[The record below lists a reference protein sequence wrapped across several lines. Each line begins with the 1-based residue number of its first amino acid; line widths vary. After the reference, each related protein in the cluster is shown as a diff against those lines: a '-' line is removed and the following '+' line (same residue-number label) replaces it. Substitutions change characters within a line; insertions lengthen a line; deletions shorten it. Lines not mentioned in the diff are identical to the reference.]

1 MRVKTFYLNLS
12 VILLLNCATNA
23 QNVKISGFVRDAL
36 SGEPLIGAYVINTEH
51 NSVTSTNNF
60 GFFSAAVK
68 SGSDEAFVFRFIGYK
83 TDSLQF
89 KVVKDTTVYVL
100 LTPGISLGEVSV
112 TGRISRIENREQMSL
127 LHVQVSDFKI
137 LPAFVERDAIKSLQ
151 LLPGVASGGEGQS
164 GLNVRGG
171 SPDQNLFLLDGIPLY
186 HVNHLGNYLSVFET
200 EALKDIKLFKG
211 AFPARYGSRLSSIVD
226 IRVKDGNKNSTKGTF
241 SLGLLSGSVLLE
253 GPIKKGKSSYLFSFR
268 RFWPDLFMVPLS
280 SLALDGGSVGY
291 NFYDNILKIN
301 NEISEK
307 DKIYFSFY
315 FGRDS
320 YNTVLREDQ
329 NSSKTTAINRI
340 KWGNIL
346 FSARWTHVFGS
357 DLFSEFTVGY
367 TNYRN
372 SNTLKYAYS
381 NPGSNISESIQS
393 RYFSGVNDFNINTAF
408 EYSPFNKIMFRFGGG
423 TIYHIFNPGT
433 ASYKSNFNGLQ
444 NNEELTD
451 NPKINATENYLYTE
465 NEIKPLKFVDL
476 NLGIRWSGY
485 NTPSKFYNSF
495 EPRFSTTIRV
505 GELFAISGSY
515 SKMQQY
521 IHLLSNSGL
530 GLTSDLWMPSTEN
543 IIPEKSD
550 QVVVGISKSI
560 GNTGLDISIEGYV
573 KKMTGMITFK
583 EGSAFYSGTGIWE
596 DKIEMDGTGDSKGL
610 EILLQKT
617 TGKMTGWISYTLSKS
632 TRHFDNINLGMSYP
646 YKYDRLHDLSI
657 VLQRKL
663 NDNIDFSATWVYGSG
678 LPVTLATGKY
688 RVITTKEYFGNTRSI
703 YSYDE
708 YAHLYEG
715 KNGFR
720 MRDYHRLDVGIN
732 LHKEKKRGT
741 RTWSL
746 NIYNVYNRQNP
757 LYYYIDYPE
766 NKSPSQGGATGMK
779 VIQKSL
785 LPVMPTISYSFKFN
799 Y

>member
-1 MRVKTFYLNLS
+1 MRIKTFYLNISIL
-12 VILLLNCATNA
+12 LLLNCATNA
-23 QNVKISGFVRDAL
+23 QNVKISGFVRDSL
-36 SGEPLIGAYVINTEH
+36 SGEPLIGAYVINPEIS
-51 NSVTSTNNF
+51 SVTATNNF
-60 GFFSAAVK
+60 GFFSATLR
-68 SGSDEAFVFRFIGYK
+68 SNTDEKIIFRFIGYK
-83 TDSLQF
+83 TDTLEY
-89 KVVKDTTVYVL
+89 KAAKDTTVNVL
-100 LTPGISLGEVSV
+100 LAPGISLGEVIV

-127 LHVQVSDFKI
+127 LHIQVSDFKI

-226 IRVKDGNKNSTKGTF
+226 IRVKDGNKYSTKGTF

-280 SLALDGGSVGY
+280 SMALDGGSVGY
-291 NFYDNILKIN
+291 NFYDNIFKIN
-301 NEISEK
+301 NEISLK

-329 NSSKTTAINRI
+329 NSSKTTVINRI

-346 FSARWTHVFGS
+346 FSTRWTHVFGP

-372 SNTLKYAYS
+372 SNTLKYDYS
-381 NPGSNISESIQS
+381 KPSSNISESIQS

-408 EYSPFNKIMFRFGGG
+408 EYTPLSKIMFRFGGG

-433 ASYKSNFNGLQ
+433 ALYKSNFEGLQ
-444 NNEELTD
+444 NNEELID
-451 NPKINATENYLYTE
+451 NPKINAIENYLYAE
-465 NEIKPLKFVDL
+465 NEIKPLKFIDL

-485 NTPSKFYNSF
+485 KTPSKFYNSF
-495 EPRFSTTIRV
+495 EPRFSTTIMV
-505 GELFAISGSY
+505 GELFAISASY

-530 GLTSDLWMPSTEN
+530 GLTSDLWMPSTAN
-543 IIPEKSD
+543 IIPEKSN
-550 QVVVGISKSI
+550 QVAVGISKSI

-583 EGSAFYSGTGIWE
+583 EGSAFYSGTEVWE
-596 DKIEMDGTGDSKGL
+596 DKIEPNGNGDSKGL

-617 TGKMTGWISYTLSKS
+617 KGKMTGWISYTLSKS
-632 TRHFDNINLGMSYP
+632 TRQFDNINMGLSYP
-646 YKYDRLHDLSI
+646 YNYDRLHDLSI
-657 VLQRKL
+657 VLKRKL
-663 NDNIDFSATWVYGSG
+663 NENIDFSATWIYRSG
-678 LPVTLATGKY
+678 LPVTLAIGKY
-688 RVITTKEYFGNTRSI
+688 QAITTKNYYDNTGSI
-703 YSYDE
+703 YSYNE

-720 MRDYHRLDVGIN
+720 MRNYHRLDVGIN
-732 LHKEKKRGT
+732 FHKEKKRGT

-746 NIYNVYNRQNP
+746 NIYNVYNRKNP

-766 NKSPSQGGATGMK
+766 YKTQSQGTTPRMK

-785 LPVMPTISYSFKFN
+785 FPIMPTITYSFKF
-799 Y
+799 

>member
-1 MRVKTFYLNLS
+1 MRVKTLYLYIS
-12 VILLLNCATNA
+12 IFLLINCATNG
-23 QNVKISGFVRDAL
+23 QDVKISGFVRDAL
-36 SGEPLIGAYVINTEH
+36 SGEPLIGAYVINPEN

-60 GFFSAAVK
+60 GFFSATIRL
-68 SGSDEAFVFRFIGYK
+68 SSDKTFIFRFIGYK

-89 KVVKDTTVYVL
+89 KVAKDTTVYVL

-127 LHVQVSDFKI
+127 LHIQVSDFKI

-151 LLPGVASGGEGQS
+151 LLPGVASGAEGQS

-226 IRVKDGNKNSTKGTF
+226 IRVKDGNKYSTKGAF

-280 SLALDGGSVGY
+280 SMALDGGSVGY
-291 NFYDNILKIN
+291 NFYDNIFKIN
-301 NEISEK
+301 NEISLK

-346 FSARWTHVFGS
+346 FSTRWTHVFGP

-367 TNYRN
+367 TSYRN
-372 SNTLKYAYS
+372 SNIWKYNYS
-381 NPGSNISESIQS
+381 NSSLNISESIQS
-393 RYFSGVNDFNINTAF
+393 RYFSGVSDFNINTAF
-408 EYSPFNKIMFRFGGG
+408 EYTPLSKMMFRFGGG

-433 ASYKSNFNGLQ
+433 ASYKSNFDGLQ
-444 NNEELTD
+444 NDEELID
-451 NPKINATENYLYTE
+451 NPKINAIETYLYAE
-465 NEIKPLKFVDL
+465 NEINPLNFIDL

-485 NTPSKFYNSF
+485 KTPSKFYNSF
-495 EPRFSTTIRV
+495 EPRFSTTIRI
-505 GELFAISGSY
+505 GELFALSASY

-530 GLTSDLWMPSTEN
+530 GLTSDLWMPSTAN
-543 IIPEKSD
+543 IIPEKSN
-550 QVVVGISKSI
+550 QVAVGISKSI
-560 GNTGLDISIEGYV
+560 GNTGLDISIEGYS

-583 EGSAFYSGTGIWE
+583 EGSAFYSGTEIWE
-596 DKIEMDGTGDSKGL
+596 DKIELNGTGDSKGL

-617 TGKMTGWISYTLSKS
+617 NGKMTGWISYTLSKS
-632 TRHFDNINLGMSYP
+632 TRHFDNINLGLNYP
-646 YKYDRLHDLSI
+646 YKYDRLHDLSL
-657 VLQRKL
+657 VLKRKL
-663 NDNIDFSATWVYGSG
+663 NENIDFSATWVYGTG
-678 LPVTLATGKY
+678 LPVTLAIGKY
-688 RVITTKEYFGNTRSI
+688 QAITTKEYYDNTGSI

-708 YAHLYEG
+708 NAHLYEG

-720 MRDYHRLDVGIN
+720 MRDYHRLDIGIN
-732 LHKEKKRGT
+732 FRKEKKRGT

-746 NIYNVYNRQNP
+746 NIYNVYNRNNP
-757 LYYYIDYPE
+757 LFYYIDYPE
-766 NKSPSQGGATGMK
+766 NKTQSQGATPQMK
-779 VIQKSL
+779 VFQKSL
-785 LPVMPTISYSFKFN
+785 FPIMPTIAYSYKF
-799 Y
+799 